1 MLSLGITVCIVLF
14 WLIGIVGRQKEDVTI
29 TVDKKGPIDTI
40 DETFGTL
47 FADISD
53 ALAGLKEGLSSTEV
67 VPAGTEIINEGG
79 GKEAGI

>member
-14 WLIGIVGRQKEDVTI
+14 WLTGIVGRTKEEVTI
-29 TVDKKGPIDTI
+29 TVDKKGPIDTLG
-40 DETFGTL
+40 ETFGTL

-53 ALAGLKEGLSSTEV
+53 ALAGMKEGISSTEV
-67 VPAGTEIINEGG
+67 LPAGTEIINEGV